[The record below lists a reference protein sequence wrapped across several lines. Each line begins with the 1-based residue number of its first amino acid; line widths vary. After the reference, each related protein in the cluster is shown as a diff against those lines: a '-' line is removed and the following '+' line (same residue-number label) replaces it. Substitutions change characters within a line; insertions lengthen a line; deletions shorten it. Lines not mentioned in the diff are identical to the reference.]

1 MPCLRHLGM
10 YNDMD
15 PEEYIL
21 QEISSSYHSFCSSL
35 THLSSSNCP
44 MPLKTILEWFPHVR
58 ELLLHYRNHE
68 SFTRLTVTKPH
79 YSLSIIR
86 YPCIDDAKDMGK
98 YVLDVLSATQA
109 GMLPALTEVLI
120 TRWKEEMYD
129 KALPFEQL
137 QVLGVIL
144 KVKVVE
150 QLPDKF
156 QQGSS
161 SF

>member
-1 MPCLRHLGM
+1 M

-15 PEEYIL
+15 LEEYIL
-21 QEISSSYHSFCSSL
+21 QEISSSYHSFSSSL

-58 ELLLHYRNHE
+58 ELSLHYCNRD
-68 SFTRLTVTKPH
+68 SFIGLTVTKPH

-86 YPCIDDAKDMGK
+86 YPCVDDAKDMGE
-98 YVLDVLSATQA
+98 YVLDVLSAAQA

-129 KALPFEQL
+129 KALPFERF
-137 QVLGVIL
+137 QVLGVTL
-144 KVKVVE
+144 QVNVVE
-150 QLPDKF
+150 EFPDKF
-156 QQGSS
+156 QQGSF